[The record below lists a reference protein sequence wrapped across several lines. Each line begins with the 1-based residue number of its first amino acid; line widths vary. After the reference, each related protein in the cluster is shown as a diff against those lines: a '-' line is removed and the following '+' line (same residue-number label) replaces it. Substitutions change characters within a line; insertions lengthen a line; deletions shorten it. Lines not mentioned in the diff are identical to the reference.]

1 MNMAV
6 NVINLSYSYG
16 TRPVLKNLTFSVP
29 KSDFFIIIGPNGSGK
44 TTLMKVIS
52 GILKPQKGRLE
63 ILNRSISHYNLK
75 ALARTI
81 AFVPQML
88 TVDFP
93 FTVIEMVLMGRS
105 PYLGMLGLE
114 HEKDLEIAKQAIAF
128 TGVEHLTHR
137 KLDQL
142 SGGEQQRVFIAR
154 AICQE
159 PDVILLDEPTASL
172 DLAHQVRVMDLM
184 EKLKVE
190 KGVTVVMVSHDVNLA
205 AMYGDQ
211 LLLLSNGQIVCQGL
225 PDEVLTFQT
234 LEEAYGCT
242 LLVDESPLGKIPRV
256 TLVPRKFMH
265 VDRQAECLPEQ
276 PIFEENKKPNSRS

>member
-16 TRPVLKNLTFSVP
+16 TRPVLNNLTFSVP
-29 KSDFFIIIGPNGSGK
+29 KGDFFIIIGPNGSGK

-63 ILNRSISHYNLK
+63 ILNRSIGHYNLK

-81 AFVPQML
+81 AFVPQMV

-114 HEKDLEIAKQAIAF
+114 HEKDMEIAKQAIAF

-184 EKLKVE
+184 EKLKAE

-256 TLVPRKFMH
+256 TLVPQKFMH
-265 VDRQAECLPEQ
+265 VDRQAEYLPEH
-276 PIFEENKKPNSRS
+276 PVLEKDKKPNSRS

>member
-63 ILNRSISHYNLK
+63 ILNRSIGHYNLK

-114 HEKDLEIAKQAIAF
+114 HEKDLKIAKQAIAF

-184 EKLKVE
+184 EKLKAE

-242 LLVDESPLGKIPRV
+242 LLVDESPLGKFPRV
-256 TLVPRKFMH
+256 TLVPQKFMN
-265 VDRQAECLPEQ
+265 VDRQAKGLPEQ
-276 PIFEENKKPNSRS
+276 PVLEKDKKPNSRS